1 MRFFLNNLTFWT
13 LKRPLDS
20 HSWLTMWPTQG
31 IHMWLWCLFATF
43 QMVLSWKIYSVSPW
57 VFSPANPPRIPSIPV
72 VFPAFFLDFP
82 MVFHHLMSVSSCFD
96 TAFPGKHSVPISS
109 HGSCFDL
116 QGAKGALP
124 AAFCRGLRWQ
134 QRSTLEFEEH
144 LVLRGKKV
152 SSGIWWEFWWEFW
165 GRFNEKT
172 GVWWEMS

>member
-1 MRFFLNNLTFWT
+1 
-13 LKRPLDS
+13 
-20 HSWLTMWPTQG
+20 
-31 IHMWLWCLFATF
+31 
-43 QMVLSWKIYSVSPW
+43 
-57 VFSPANPPRIPSIPV
+57 
-72 VFPAFFLDFP
+72 

-96 TAFPGKHSVPISS
+96 TAFPGKHAVPISS

-152 SSGIWWEFWWEFW
+152 SSGIWWEFWWEIR

-172 GVWWEMS
+172 GVWWCHRDFPWMI